1 MARFP
6 SAEWAALLKEA
17 VNANAE
23 YAESAKAWE
32 GDVLL
37 RVVSSDAST
46 AAEGIYLDLAHGA
59 CRSASFVPD
68 SRETTSEFVFEASR
82 PVWARLFRQELD
94 PVKAILSNEVR
105 LRGNL
110 AKAMRFTR
118 ASSLLVATAATIPT
132 EF

>member
-6 SAEWAALLKEA
+6 SAEWASLLQQA
-17 VNANAE
+17 VNSNAE
-23 YAESAKAWE
+23 YAEAARAWE

-37 RVVSSDAST
+37 RVTPPDLSS
-46 AAEGIYLDLAHGA
+46 AAEGIHLDLAHGL
-59 CRSASFVPD
+59 CRSATFVPD
-68 SRETTSEFVFEASR
+68 GRESTSEFVFEATR
-82 PVWARLFRQELD
+82 DVWALLFRQELD
-94 PVKAILSNEVR
+94 PVKAVLSREVR

-118 ASSLLVATAATIPT
+118 ASGLLVATAATVPT

>member
-6 SAEWAALLKEA
+6 SAEWAKLLQIA

-23 YAESAKAWE
+23 YAEAAKAWE

-37 RVVSSDAST
+37 RVIP
-46 AAEGIYLDLAHGA
+46 AEPSALAQGIHLDLAHGR
-59 CRSASFVPD
+59 CRSATFVPD
-68 SRETTSEFVFEASR
+68 TRETASEFVFEAPNS
-82 PVWARLFRQELD
+82 VWALLFRQELD
-94 PVKAILSNEVR
+94 PVRAILSHEVR

-118 ASSLLVATAATIPT
+118 ASGLLVATAGTVPT